1 MHQIFHMNSFIPKG
15 KKSPADYTFF
25 HGLKAPIGDE
35 KDKNHVCTG
44 RCGRVMADNI
54 AYAKFRKTLLI

>member
-1 MHQIFHMNSFIPKG
+1 MNSFIPKG

-35 KDKNHVCTG
+35 KDKNHVCTHIFM
-44 RCGRVMADNI
+44 RNWSQNDLFLDP
-54 AYAKFRKTLLI
+54 YF